1 MKPKYRKEK
10 PSQAKIRNVLNWYA
24 ALAAAQSGDNEK
36 IKNIEAFEKSAALAE
51 LRNVPANKILKSKA
65 DIDRYFGGE

>member
-24 ALAAAQSGDNEK
+24 ALAAAQAGDNEK
-36 IKNIEAFEKSAALAE
+36 SKNIEAFEKSGK
-51 LRNVPANKILKSKA
+51 PDNKNL
-65 DIDRYFGGE
+65 